1 MIYVNGKPTAP
12 ASERP
17 TIRDVL
23 LAADIDPE
31 TAGIAVAV
39 DAEVARRGIWQTRT
53 VPDGARVEI
62 VTATQGG

>member
-1 MIYVNGKPTAP
+1 VIYVNGTPTDAG
-12 ASERP
+12 ERP

-23 LAADIDPE
+23 FAADIDPE

-39 DAEVARRGIWQTRT
+39 DAEVARRGVWPTRT

>member
-1 MIYVNGKPTAP
+1 MIYVNGKPAD
-12 ASERP
+12 AGENP

-23 LAADIDPE
+23 VALDIDPDR
-31 TAGIAVAV
+31 AGIAVAV
-39 DAEVARRGIWQTRT
+39 DAEVARRGVWPTRT

>member
-1 MIYVNGKPTAP
+1 MILVNGNPLRCDP
-12 ASERP
+12 HL

-23 LAADIDPE
+23 VELDIDPE

-39 DAEVARRGIWQTRT
+39 DREIATRRDWPTR
-53 VPDGARVEI
+53 VLEDGARVEI

>member
-1 MIYVNGKPTAP
+1 VIYVNGTPTDAGCM
-12 ASERP
+12 P

-23 LAADIDPE
+23 LAIDIDPE

-39 DAEVARRGIWQTRT
+39 DAEVARRGVWPTRT

>member
-1 MIYVNGKPTAP
+1 MIYVNGKPTDGGDN
-12 ASERP
+12 P

-23 LAADIDPE
+23 VAADIDPD

-39 DAEVARRGIWQTRT
+39 DAEIARRGVWPTLT

>member
-1 MIYVNGKPTAP
+1 MIYVNGTLTDAGP
-12 ASERP
+12 AP

-23 LAADIDPE
+23 LRLDIDPD

-39 DAEVARRGIWQTRT
+39 DAEVARRGEWPQRT

>member
-1 MIYVNGKPTAP
+1 MIYVNGRATDTG
-12 ASERP
+12 ERP

-31 TAGIAVAV
+31 RGGIAVAV
-39 DAEVARRGIWQTRT
+39 DAEIARRTVWPTRV
-53 VPDGARVEI
+53 VPDGARVEV

>member
-1 MIYVNGKPTAP
+1 MIFVNGEPTEAGDQ
-12 ASERP
+12 P

-23 LAADIDPE
+23 VALDIDPD

-39 DAEVARRGIWQTRT
+39 DAEVARRGVWPTRT
-53 VPDGARVEI
+53 LPDGARVEI